1 MSGPIDFTALEAHL
15 TPKRLRHSLAV
26 TALCLRLNERY
37 RLGLAD
43 DDLQA
48 VGLGHDIARSWSEER
63 LRSYIVKH
71 EIALYP
77 GEEAVVD
84 LLHAPVGAHLLK
96 TMGYNKDVVQAIRYH
111 TLGSIEMGA
120 LGFVLFASDYLDP
133 NRTFLT
139 EEDRKTLLRNPRSK
153 LWCFDSGTKRPVSG
167 CRRKADLEP
176 TRELLAVLGENESG
190 CCLLHLPV
198 CSFAWRMLRRI
209 D

>member
-37 RLGLAD
+37 RLGLAEN
-43 DDLQA
+43 DLQA

-139 EEDRKTLLRNPRSK
+139 EEDRKTLLEEPTIEALVFRILERNVRYLDAEGK
-153 LWCFDSGTKRPVSG
+153 QIF
-167 CRRKADLEP
+167 EP
-176 TRELLAVLGENESG
+176 TRELLAVLGG
-190 CCLLHLPV
+190 K
-198 CSFAWRMLRRI
+198 
-209 D
+209 